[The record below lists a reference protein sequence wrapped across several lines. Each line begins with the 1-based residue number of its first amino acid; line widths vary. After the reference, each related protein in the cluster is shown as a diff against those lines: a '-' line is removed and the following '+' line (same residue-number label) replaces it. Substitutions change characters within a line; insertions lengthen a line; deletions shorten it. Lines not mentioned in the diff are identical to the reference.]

1 MKYSPGFL
9 QLIDEVKHHVTEC
22 DVHQVWDWLNT
33 ERKFYLIDVREESEC
48 CAGRIPCSIRIGKG
62 IIERDIEGII
72 PDKGATLLLYSRRGF
87 RSLLAAENL
96 VRMGYRD
103 VASMKGGWQDW
114 VEEGYPVAE
123 D

>member
-9 QLIDEVKHHVTEC
+9 QLVEEVRNHVREC
-22 DVHQVWDWLNT
+22 NVGQVWDWLNS
-33 ERKFYLIDVREESEC
+33 ERKFYLIDVREESELA
-48 CAGRIPCSIRIGKG
+48 AGSIPCSIRIGKG

-72 PDKGATLLLYSRRGF
+72 PDKGATLLLYSCRGL
-87 RSLLAAENL
+87 RSVLAAESL

-103 VASMKGGWQDW
+103 VTSIRGGWQDW

>member
-9 QLIDEVKHHVTEC
+9 QLVEEVRNHVREC
-22 DVHQVWDWLNT
+22 DVRQVWDLLNS
-33 ERKFYLIDVREESEC
+33 ERKFCLIDVREESELA
-48 CAGRIPCSIRIGKG
+48 AGRIPCSIRIGKG

-87 RSLLAAENL
+87 RSLLAAESL

-103 VASMKGGWQDW
+103 VASIKGGWQDW
-114 VEEGYPVAE
+114 VEEGYPVA
-123 D
+123 DD